1 MVVFLVSNPKI
12 LSALHSKTSP
22 LLALVIVIVYTLP
35 LVGSGDPLRNHVMV
49 IGGVP
54 LTILQSIMTSN
65 PS

>member
-1 MVVFLVSNPKI
+1 MVVFSVSNPKI